1 MRIAVPKESAA
12 GENRVAAT
20 PDTVGKLVKSGNE
33 VFVQA
38 GAGVD
43 AGHPDAQYTD
53 VGAQIKNDA
62 AGTLDGASAVVRVGK
77 PSADEISALPEGSIL
92 IGYLDPLTDE
102 ATAQA
107 LAARKIS
114 AFAMESIPRITRA
127 QSMDSLSS
135 QATVSGYKAV
145 LIAATETPKF
155 LPMLTTAAGTV
166 RPAKLF
172 VIGAGVAGLQAIAT
186 ARRLGAIVSGFDVR
200 PAVKEQVESLGAKFV
215 EIDLGADDA
224 ETAGGY
230 AKELT
235 DEQKKLQTELMSK
248 TVIDSDIVITTAAI
262 PGRKAPELIPAD
274 VVSQMAPG
282 SVIIDLAAE
291 TGGNCAVTRVGETV
305 VQNGVKVIGPANL
318 PSSMPLHASQLY
330 AKNVSNL
337 LELMIDD
344 GNKVIDFE
352 DEILAGACI
361 THGGKLAKDG
371 PFVSE
376 KPDQPPPAAAEPA
389 TSAAEAPAGGDAN

>member
-1 MRIAVPKESAA
+1 MRIAVPRETAA

-20 PDTVGKLVKSGNE
+20 PETVQKLVKSGND
-33 VFVQA
+33 VFVQS
-38 GAGVD
+38 GAGVA
-43 AGHPDAQYTD
+43 AGHPDTQYTD
-53 VGAQIKNDA
+53 AGAQIKADA
-62 AGTLDGASAVVRVGK
+62 VTALDGADAVVRVGK
-77 PSADEISALPEGSIL
+77 PTAEEVTALPEGSIF

-107 LAARKIS
+107 LTARRVT

-135 QATVSGYKAV
+135 QATVSGYKSV
-145 LIAATETPKF
+145 LIAATESPKF

-200 PAVKEQVESLGAKFV
+200 PAVKEQVESLGAKFI
-215 EIDLGADDA
+215 EIDLGTDDA

-235 DEQKKLQTELMSK
+235 DEQKKLQTELMSQ
-248 TVIDSDIVITTAAI
+248 TVIDSDIVITIAAV
-262 PGRKAPELIPAD
+262 PGRKAPELIPAN
-274 VVSQMAPG
+274 VVEQMAPG
-282 SVIIDLAAE
+282 SVIVDLAAE
-291 TGGNCAVTRVGETV
+291 TGGNCAVTQAGKIVLHG
-305 VQNGVKVIGPANL
+305 GVKVIGPANL

-337 LELMIDD
+337 LELMIGD
-344 GNKVIDFE
+344 GGAKNIDFS
-352 DEILAGACI
+352 DEILDGACL
-361 THGGKLAKDG
+361 THDGRLKADAGGSFA
-371 PFVSE
+371 
-376 KPDQPPPAAAEPA
+376 PPAPAEPD
-389 TSAAEAPAGGDAN
+389 TEKAGE